1 MVNAFVEH
9 IVDDQKGKSE
19 GGRAWRAKPSRDG
32 QENAE
37 EKKGTKEFLKKEL
50 CT

>member
-1 MVNAFVEH
+1 MGNTFVECV
-9 IVDDQKGKSE
+9 VDDQKGKSE
-19 GGRAWRAKPSRDG
+19 GGRAWQAKPSRDG
-32 QENAE
+32 WDNAE